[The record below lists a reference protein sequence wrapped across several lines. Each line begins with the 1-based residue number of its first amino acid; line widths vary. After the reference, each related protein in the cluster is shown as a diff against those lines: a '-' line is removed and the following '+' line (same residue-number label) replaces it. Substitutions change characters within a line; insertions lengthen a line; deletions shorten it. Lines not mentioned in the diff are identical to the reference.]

1 MLTFL
6 RKPETVQLSL
16 KDAVATALQAWA
28 LGDRSQRKAQAADN
42 DEGATTQSAPTDA
55 AGLYA
60 YARETVGE
68 KTIES
73 AVLDRTQP
81 GTSKY
86 RALTAEE
93 LARLLPQDIKS
104 SLT

>member
-1 MLTFL
+1 M
-6 RKPETVQLSL
+6 QLSL
-16 KDAVATALQAWA
+16 EQAVATALQAWA
-28 LGDRSQRKAQAADN
+28 LGDRSQRRAQAAEN
-42 DEGATTQSAPTDA
+42 DEGTAAGPAPSDA

-68 KTIES
+68 KTIEC

-81 GTSKY
+81 GSSKY

-93 LARLLPQDIKS
+93 LARLLPQHIKS